1 MLIAMS
7 IFAGALAL
15 CVVVCLVFSYWT
27 MEHVIL
33 WAMLASLLVTFC
45 FFFSRGEHLWSL
57 SGVWYSEWAVFSV
70 SATSSTQRCND
81 GEEQPKYSA
90 FRCDSS
96 LPNE

>member
-15 CVVVCLVFSYWT
+15 CGVVCLVFSYWT

-45 FFFSRGEHLWSL
+45 FFFFPWRTSLVVIGGVVLGVGGLFGLRYVVDTTMQRRRG
-57 SGVWYSEWAVFSV
+57 
-70 SATSSTQRCND
+70 ATEVLR
-81 GEEQPKYSA
+81 
-90 FRCDSS
+90 
-96 LPNE
+96 LPL